1 MTKVKRIKPT
11 IINKLKF
18 LIVCFMLII
27 LVSLMS
33 NTFSKYVSSADGDLN
48 VSFAKWQILVN
59 NLDISEAAN
68 SEILFVPVIDSNN
81 EVEENSVAPSSSGYF
96 DIAIDPSN
104 VALSFNYNI
113 TFSIENDDIPDL
125 MISEYAI
132 LPVDDSPIEKIS
144 LDNNIIEKDMIYDP
158 ENPFKPFTI
167 RLFFKWYEGENEL
180 MDDLADTEIGTVAA
194 INNTKLK
201 MKANISFKQ
210 IKEGTN

>member
-11 IINKLKF
+11 IINKLKL

-59 NLDISEAAN
+59 NLDISDASN

>member
-11 IINKLKF
+11 IINKLKL

-167 RLFFKWYEGENEL
+167 RLFFKWYEGENEQ
-180 MDDLADTEIGTVAA
+180 MNDESDTNAANSADSFK
-194 INNTKLK
+194 IN
-201 MKANISFKQ
+201 ANISFEQKA
-210 IKEGTN
+210 

>member
-11 IINKLKF
+11 IINKLKL

-59 NLDISEAAN
+59 NLDISDAAN

-81 EVEENSVAPSSSGYF
+81 EVDENSVAPSSSGYF

-167 RLFFKWYEGENEL
+167 RLFFKWYEGENEQ
-180 MDDLADTEIGTVAA
+180 MNDESDTNAANSADSFK
-194 INNTKLK
+194 IN
-201 MKANISFKQ
+201 ANISFEQKA
-210 IKEGTN
+210 

>member
-11 IINKLKF
+11 IINKLKL

-59 NLDISEAAN
+59 NLDISDAAN

-81 EVEENSVAPSSSGYF
+81 EVEKNSVAPSSSGYF

-194 INNTKLK
+194 INDTKLK

>member
-59 NLDISEAAN
+59 NLDISDASN

-81 EVEENSVAPSSSGYF
+81 EVDENSVAPSSSGYF

-194 INNTKLK
+194 INDTKLK

>member
-11 IINKLKF
+11 IINKLKL

-59 NLDISEAAN
+59 NLDISDAAN

-144 LDNNIIEKDMIYDP
+144 LDSNIIEKDMIYDP

>member
-11 IINKLKF
+11 IINKLKL

-59 NLDISEAAN
+59 NLDISDAAN

-158 ENPFKPFTI
+158 QNPFKPFTI

-194 INNTKLK
+194 INDTKLK

>member
-11 IINKLKF
+11 IINKLKL

-59 NLDISEAAN
+59 NLDISDAAN

-104 VALSFNYNI
+104 VALSFSYNI

-194 INNTKLK
+194 INDTKLK

>member
-59 NLDISEAAN
+59 NLDISDAAN
-68 SEILFVPVIDSNN
+68 SEILFIPVIDSNN

-194 INNTKLK
+194 INDTKLK

>member
-11 IINKLKF
+11 IINKLKL

-59 NLDISEAAN
+59 NLDISDAAN

-167 RLFFKWYEGENEL
+167 RLFFKWYDGENEL

-194 INNTKLK
+194 INDTKLK

>member
-11 IINKLKF
+11 IINKLKL

-81 EVEENSVAPSSSGYF
+81 EVDENSVAPSSSGYF

-113 TFSIENDDIPDL
+113 SFSIENDDIPDL

-194 INNTKLK
+194 INDTKLK

>member
-11 IINKLKF
+11 IINKLKL

-59 NLDISEAAN
+59 NLDISDAAN

-113 TFSIENDDIPDL
+113 SFSIENDDIPDL

-194 INNTKLK
+194 INDTKLK

>member
-11 IINKLKF
+11 IINKLKL

-59 NLDISEAAN
+59 NLDISDAAN

-81 EVEENSVAPSSSGYF
+81 EVDENSVAPSSSGYF

-104 VALSFNYNI
+104 VSLSFNYNI

-194 INNTKLK
+194 INDAKLK

>member
-11 IINKLKF
+11 IINKLKL

-81 EVEENSVAPSSSGYF
+81 EVEENSVAPSSSGFF

-194 INNTKLK
+194 INDTKLK

>member
-11 IINKLKF
+11 IINKLKL

-144 LDNNIIEKDMIYDP
+144 LDNNIIEKDMIYDA

-194 INNTKLK
+194 INDTKLK

>member
-11 IINKLKF
+11 IINKLKL

-33 NTFSKYVSSADGDLN
+33 NTFSKYVSSANGDLN

-194 INNTKLK
+194 INDTKLK

>member
-11 IINKLKF
+11 IINKLKL

-59 NLDISEAAN
+59 NLDISDAAN

-81 EVEENSVAPSSSGYF
+81 EVDENSVAPSSSGYF

-132 LPVDDSPIEKIS
+132 LPVDDSPIKKIS

-194 INNTKLK
+194 INDTKLK

>member
-11 IINKLKF
+11 IINKLKL

-113 TFSIENDDIPDL
+113 SFSIENDDIPDL

-194 INNTKLK
+194 INDTKLK

>member
-11 IINKLKF
+11 IINKLKL

-59 NLDISEAAN
+59 NLDISDAAN

>member
-11 IINKLKF
+11 IINKLKL

-59 NLDISEAAN
+59 NLDISDAAN

-81 EVEENSVAPSSSGYF
+81 EVDENSVAPSSSGYF

>member
-11 IINKLKF
+11 IINKLKL

-59 NLDISEAAN
+59 NLDISDAAN

-81 EVEENSVAPSSSGYF
+81 EVDENSVAPSSSGYF

-167 RLFFKWYEGENEL
+167 RLFFKWYAGENEL
-180 MDDLADTEIGTVAA
+180 MDALADTEIGTVAA
-194 INNTKLK
+194 INDTKLK

>member
-33 NTFSKYVSSADGDLN
+33 NTFSKYVSSANGDLN

-59 NLDISEAAN
+59 NLDISDAAN

-194 INNTKLK
+194 INDTKLK

>member
-11 IINKLKF
+11 IINKLKL

-81 EVEENSVAPSSSGYF
+81 EVEENSVAPSSSGHF

-144 LDNNIIEKDMIYDP
+144 LDSNIIEKDMIYDP

-194 INNTKLK
+194 INDTKLK

>member
-1 MTKVKRIKPT
+1 
-11 IINKLKF
+11 
-18 LIVCFMLII
+18 MLII

-59 NLDISEAAN
+59 NLDISDASN

-81 EVEENSVAPSSSGYF
+81 EVDENSVAPSSSGYF

-113 TFSIENDDIPDL
+113 SFSIENDDIPDL

-194 INNTKLK
+194 INDTKLK

>member
-11 IINKLKF
+11 IINKLKL

-59 NLDISEAAN
+59 NLDISDAAN
-68 SEILFVPVIDSNN
+68 SEILFVPVINSNN

-104 VALSFNYNI
+104 VALSFSYNI

-194 INNTKLK
+194 INDTKLK

>member
-11 IINKLKF
+11 IINKLKL

-59 NLDISEAAN
+59 NLDISDASN

-81 EVEENSVAPSSSGYF
+81 EVDENSVAPSSSGYF

-104 VALSFNYNI
+104 VALSFSYNI

-194 INNTKLK
+194 INDTKLK

>member
-11 IINKLKF
+11 IINKLKL

-144 LDNNIIEKDMIYDP
+144 LDSNIIEKDMIYDP

-194 INNTKLK
+194 INDTKLK

>member
-11 IINKLKF
+11 IINKLKL

-59 NLDISEAAN
+59 NLDISDAAN

-144 LDNNIIEKDMIYDP
+144 LDNNIIEKDMIYDS

-194 INNTKLK
+194 INDTKLK

>member
-11 IINKLKF
+11 IINKLKL

-59 NLDISEAAN
+59 NLDISDAAN

-81 EVEENSVAPSSSGYF
+81 EVDENSVAPSSSGYF

-180 MDDLADTEIGTVAA
+180 MDDLADTEIGTVAT
-194 INNTKLK
+194 INDTKLK

>member
-1 MTKVKRIKPT
+1 M
-11 IINKLKF
+11 
-18 LIVCFMLII
+18 
-27 LVSLMS
+27 
-33 NTFSKYVSSADGDLN
+33 
-48 VSFAKWQILVN
+48 
-59 NLDISEAAN
+59 DISDASN

-81 EVEENSVAPSSSGYF
+81 EVDENSVAPSSSGYF

-194 INNTKLK
+194 INDTKLK

>member
-11 IINKLKF
+11 IINKLKL

-81 EVEENSVAPSSSGYF
+81 EVDENSVAPSSSGYF

-113 TFSIENDDIPDL
+113 SFSIENDDIPDL

-144 LDNNIIEKDMIYDP
+144 LDSNIIEKDMIYDP

-194 INNTKLK
+194 INDTKLK

>member
-11 IINKLKF
+11 IINKLKL

-59 NLDISEAAN
+59 NLDISDASN

-81 EVEENSVAPSSSGYF
+81 EVDENSVAPSSSGYF

-144 LDNNIIEKDMIYDP
+144 LDNNVIEKDMIYDP

-194 INNTKLK
+194 INDTKLK

>member
-11 IINKLKF
+11 IINKLKL

-33 NTFSKYVSSADGDLN
+33 NTFSKYVSSSDGDLN

-59 NLDISEAAN
+59 NLDISDAAN

-167 RLFFKWYEGENEL
+167 RLFFKWYEGEDEL

-194 INNTKLK
+194 INDTKLK

>member
-11 IINKLKF
+11 IINKLKL

-59 NLDISEAAN
+59 NLDISDAAN

-144 LDNNIIEKDMIYDP
+144 LDSNIIEKDMIYDP

-194 INNTKLK
+194 INDTKLK

>member
-11 IINKLKF
+11 IINKLKL

-59 NLDISEAAN
+59 NLDISDAAN
-68 SEILFVPVIDSNN
+68 SEILFLPVIDSNN

-194 INNTKLK
+194 INDTKLK

>member
-11 IINKLKF
+11 IINKLKL

-113 TFSIENDDIPDL
+113 SFSIENDDIPDL

-144 LDNNIIEKDMIYDP
+144 LDSNIIEKDMIYDP

-194 INNTKLK
+194 INDTKLK

>member
-194 INNTKLK
+194 INDTKLK

>member
-11 IINKLKF
+11 IINKLKL

-59 NLDISEAAN
+59 NLDISDASN

-81 EVEENSVAPSSSGYF
+81 EVDENSVAPSSSGYF

-194 INNTKLK
+194 INDTKLK

>member
-18 LIVCFMLII
+18 FIVCFMLII

-59 NLDISEAAN
+59 NLDISDAAN

-194 INNTKLK
+194 INDTKLK